1 MDLQQLNDHG
11 AYHEAKRLI
20 LGGKR
25 RAYAVLIL
33 AFTGDMAVSAGKAAI
48 ATAVIAFWAL
58 VMYWDGPFNIKI
70 TDTVR
75 QLCVTLFFVLWTGM
89 MVMGLSNSILNRHIQ
104 RVADMIT
111 AKNLAVNEIKDQ
123 A

>member
-58 VMYWDGPFNIKI
+58 VMYWDGPFNIEI

>member
-20 LGGKR
+20 LGGRR
-25 RAYAVLIL
+25 RAYLVRIL
-33 AFTGDMAVSAGKAAI
+33 AFTGDMAVSASKAAI

-58 VMYWDGPFNIKI
+58 VMYWDGPFNIII
-70 TDTVR
+70 TDVVR
-75 QLCVTLFFVLWTGM
+75 QMTMTLFFILWSGM
-89 MVMGLSNSILNRHIQ
+89 LVMGLSDSILHRNIQ
-104 RVADMIT
+104 RIADIIT
-111 AKNLAVNEIKDQ
+111 AKNLAVSEIRDQ

>member
-1 MDLQQLNDHG
+1 MDSQQLNDHG

-25 RAYAVLIL
+25 RAYLVRIL
-33 AFTGDMAVSAGKAAI
+33 AFTGDLAVSGGKAAI

-58 VMYWDGPFNIKI
+58 VMYWNGPFNIQI
-70 TDTVR
+70 TDAVR
-75 QLCVTLFFVLWTGM
+75 QLCMTLFFVLWSGM
-89 MVMGLSNSILNRHIQ
+89 MIMGLSNSILNRHIQ

-111 AKNLAVNEIKDQ
+111 AKNLAVNEIRDQ

>member
-25 RAYAVLIL
+25 RAYVVRIL
-33 AFTGDMAVSAGKAAI
+33 AFTGDMAVSACKAAI

-58 VMYWDGPFNIKI
+58 VMYWDGPFNITI
-70 TDTVR
+70 TDGVR
-75 QLCVTLFFVLWTGM
+75 QMTMTLFFILWSGM
-89 MVMGLSNSILNRHIQ
+89 LVMGLSDSILHRHIQ
-104 RVADMIT
+104 RIADMIR
-111 AKNLAVNEIKDQ
+111 AKNLAVIEIKDQ

>member
-1 MDLQQLNDHG
+1 
-11 AYHEAKRLI
+11 
-20 LGGKR
+20 
-25 RAYAVLIL
+25 
-33 AFTGDMAVSAGKAAI
+33 
-48 ATAVIAFWAL
+48 
-58 VMYWDGPFNIKI
+58 
-70 TDTVR
+70 
-75 QLCVTLFFVLWTGM
+75 M